1 MLIKIGVGNA
11 NLKNNSATSVS
22 LWLKKGVEA
31 RHQKNSLRSLRL
43 CGSKKVVEKRAML
56 EKLAI
61 SICSKSGK

>member
-1 MLIKIGVGNA
+1 VLIKIGVGNA

-43 CGSKKVVEKRAML
+43 CGAK
-56 EKLAI
+56 
-61 SICSKSGK
+61 KSGRETGNARKVGDIDM